1 MLSMRLVRLKLIH
14 LVEYLMQILIRMSVY
29 GSKLIHKE
37 KYFDGN
43 LFSSSTFLL
52 DAKVEELRILA
63 QSKMGFSYEPWKIH
77 IFIQCWEVA
86 SKIEGDY
93 VELGT
98 GKGFLSFIAANS
110 YVGPKQFHLFDKFD
124 NLVVDKVTGAKQKH
138 TNGGYADSPR
148 EAQSNFIKNSNVKL
162 YQGLLPG
169 SLRTFNRKIC
179 FLHIDLNASEPE
191 VKSLRMI
198 YPLITRGGIIVL
210 DDYSQH
216 GRKPQY
222 DGMNLLA
229 SELGFKIINL
239 PTGQGLILL

>member
-1 MLSMRLVRLKLIH
+1 
-14 LVEYLMQILIRMSVY
+14 MSVY

-43 LFSSSTFLL
+43 LFTASTFLL
-52 DAKVEELRILA
+52 DAKVEELRIVA
-63 QSKMGFSYEPWKIH
+63 QSKMGYSYEPWKIH
-77 IFIQCWEVA
+77 IFIQSWEVA
-86 SKIEGDY
+86 SNVEGDY

-110 YVGPKQFHLFDKFD
+110 HPSPKQFHLFDKFD
-124 NLVVDKVTGAKQKH
+124 NRVVDKVSGAMQKH
-138 TNGGYADSPR
+138 TNGSYADSLW
-148 EAQSNFIKNSNVKL
+148 ESQLNFVKNSNVKL
-162 YQGLLPG
+162 YKGLLPE
-169 SLRTFNRKIC
+169 SLRTFNRRIC

-191 VKSLRMI
+191 TKSLRMI
-198 YPLITRGGIIVL
+198 YPLISRGGIIVL
-210 DDYSQH
+210 DDYSQQ